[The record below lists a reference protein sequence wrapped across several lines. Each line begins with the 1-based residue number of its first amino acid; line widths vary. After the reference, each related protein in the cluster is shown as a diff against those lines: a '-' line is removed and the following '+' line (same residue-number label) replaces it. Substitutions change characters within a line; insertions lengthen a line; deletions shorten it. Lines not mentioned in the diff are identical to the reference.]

1 MQTSLTNKDEA
12 TIWKIYNSLREIKST
27 FRTLKTDLDLRP
39 IYHKNDDASMA
50 NLYLGLRGY
59 WILNTIRHQLKS
71 KKINHDWKEI
81 LRISSTQKL
90 VTTTVEDSDNNRITI
105 KKYSEPNTKRLEL
118 YQALKCKSKHFK
130 IKKFV
135 VPKPEHLKQETEHFR
150 YLTG

>member
-1 MQTSLTNKDEA
+1 M
-12 TIWKIYNSLREIKST
+12 REIESA

-50 NLYLGLRGY
+50 HLYLGLLGY
-59 WILNTIRHQLKS
+59 WLVNTIRHQLKS

-90 VTTTVEDSDNNRITI
+90 VTTTIEDSDKNTITI
-105 KKYSEPNTKRLEL
+105 KKCSEPNTKLIEL
-118 YQALKCKSKHFK
+118 YQALKYKSKSFR

-135 VPKPEHLKQETEHFR
+135 VPKPEHIKHQVQQIR
-150 YLTG
+150 YFSG